1 MNFALGIITHT
12 PLWAWMLLAYLV
24 WQGIKAMG
32 PRTTT
37 IWRALIVPAVFI
49 VWGLSRISL
58 GQPGNVWPLI
68 AWIAAAMALMPIG
81 VVTPRPFEVDHATGQ
96 IIRPGS
102 VFPLIRNII
111 VFAMQYTVAVLAGIH
126 ADDHGA
132 AAIVGRAVS
141 GATSGY
147 FIGSTIAMLR
157 EYWRKRQAD
166 LRT

>member
-49 VWGLSRISL
+49 IWGLSRISL
-58 GQPGNVWPLI
+58 GQHGNVWPLI
-68 AWIAAAMALMPIG
+68 AWIAAAMALMPVG

-111 VFAMQYTVAVLAGIH
+111 VFAMQYAVAVLAAIH
-126 ADDHGA
+126 ADDHGV

-157 EYWRKRQAD
+157 EYWRKRQAV